1 MIVNSLVFHSLRE
14 CSLVDTNRL
23 NEYSHGKTILI
34 YDAKGNLVDR
44 KFEQV
49 LLYTNR
55 DVLEK
60 KTIEKSIKYE
70 MFVPRE
76 EQFLNEMNKIDE
88 IKKTDEMEKINES
101 IKGGENVT
109 KKQKLEKS
117 KRKK

>member
-1 MIVNSLVFHSLRE
+1 MFVNSLVFHSLRE

-70 MFVPRE
+70 MFVPRDE
-76 EQFLNEMNKIDE
+76 QFLNEQFLNEMNKI
-88 IKKTDEMEKINES
+88 EKIDES